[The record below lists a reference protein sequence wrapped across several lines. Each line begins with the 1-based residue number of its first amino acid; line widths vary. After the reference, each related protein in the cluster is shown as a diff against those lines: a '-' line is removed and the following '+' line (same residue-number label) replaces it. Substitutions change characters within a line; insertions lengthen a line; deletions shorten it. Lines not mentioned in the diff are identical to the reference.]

1 MDAKKQNIISD
12 IVKKHIEKA
21 GNNFKADYDKN
32 NGAKF
37 SNIEN
42 KYNNIFISGLG
53 DEVVVYSALMRS
65 LDSSL
70 GNTIEQMALEI
81 AQAVGYK
88 VSQGVSGNLSKDTIQ
103 NIALLLEEYKNK
115 SNPKKVQV
123 ADYEIIKKSALGTEG
138 KQKFHNSDYLLEK
151 EINGVLELSLLE
163 LKIGGDLDNKKAR
176 SEKEAIFEQYAIL
189 VNQHKN
195 RIKNGTAIINTYF
208 ATAYNKNSI
217 DSGKEKWTQGSV
229 KTFFAYEEL
238 LIGKDF
244 WNFICDDSDGW
255 DVIKEEYIKHSQI
268 LKGSIQYI
276 VESLK

>member
-1 MDAKKQNIISD
+1 MNADKQKIISD

-21 GNNFKADYDKN
+21 GNNFKLDYNKN
-32 NGAKF
+32 SGVKF
-37 SNIEN
+37 KNIEN

-70 GNTIEQMALEI
+70 GNTIEQMALDI
-81 AQAVGYK
+81 AKSVGYK
-88 VSQGVSGNLSKDTIQ
+88 VSQGVNGNLSTDTIQ
-103 NIALLLEEYKNK
+103 KIALLLEQYKNK
-115 SNPKKVQV
+115 SNPKKVLIS
-123 ADYEIIKKSALGTEG
+123 DYDIIKKSALETEG
-138 KQKFHNSDYLLEK
+138 AQKFHNSDYLLEK
-151 EINGVLELSLLE
+151 EVDGVLELSLLE

-189 VNQHKN
+189 VNQYKD
-195 RIKNGTAIINTYF
+195 RIADGTAIINTYF

-217 DSGKEKWTQGSV
+217 NSGKEIWTQGSV

-255 DVIKEEYIKHSQI
+255 DIIKEEYNKHSIILKASIKH
-268 LKGSIQYI
+268 I
-276 VESLK
+276 VDSLK